1 MPNEFIARNGVIALA
16 NSTVSG
22 SLSVTNSVS
31 GSIFTGS
38 FIGNLTGTASYSNLA
53 LTASYVSGASS
64 ISASYALTSSFASTS
79 SFAFTASFVASV
91 VSSSYALTASFAM
104 NGGSG
109 GGTVLGATA
118 QLTQT
123 TPATTWSFAH
133 NLGLT
138 YPIITVYD
146 SASNAVIQPLN
157 IIPSGSNNINIFF
170 STARAGYAT
179 AVAGGGYYVTNT
191 GTTRKL
197 TQTVPAATWSFVHN
211 IGDQFPAIE
220 VYDNNNNVIIPS
232 NIQAVDANTSTIT
245 FAYSASGT
253 AVATLGGGINNNSG
267 TVITIPSA
275 SATWSLNHNL
285 GENYPIVTL
294 WESGSRL
301 IIQPDNIRSV
311 DMNSVIVTF
320 TQPIQG
326 FANVTRAGSIVSG
339 STLWSNIIGG
349 PFTTVGNNTSFTGSL
364 TVTGSLNISGSGTL
378 NNVGPANFTGSVLV
392 TGSLAVVTAAG
403 NEFQVNPTG
412 INLGN
417 ALTDS
422 HVISGSLRVNP
433 NGLFVSSSGL
443 VGIGTTNPSQLFEV
457 VGGEIKAGRVD
468 SSNEGGQ
475 VSFGRSTDNAT
486 AWYIDAYANVASPQ
500 LRFVNVTNAVV
511 AMTITGS
518 NVGIGTSSP
527 SNFDGVAFT
536 GPFFDVAGIMQIK
549 GTSANTIAAL
559 QFGGSTYRKALIYS
573 TIGTETPALVFAVA
587 SNGSNSSANEAM
599 RITSGGAVCIGTTST
614 IVGANTILHVN
625 SSDAGPTFK
634 NANSAQQGLELWS
647 AVSSGDNLFIEFS
660 VNTSIS
666 AKGSIDYNR
675 GSNATRYN
683 TSSDVNL
690 KNIIGES
697 DKQKSIDILNSTKI
711 KEFSWKEDETNKV
724 QIGVIAQELYETYKG
739 AVSVGS
745 DESLLGTEDYKSWK
759 VDKTAFTFHL
769 IAGWQKHE
777 QLIQELKAENDSLKS
792 RIETLESK

>member
-157 IIPSGSNNINIFF
+157 IISSGSNNINIFF

-179 AVAGGGYYVTNT
+179 AVAGGGYYVTNA

-232 NIQAVDANTSTIT
+232 NIQAVDTNTTTIT

-294 WESGSRL
+294 WESGSKL

-320 TQPIQG
+320 TQPVQG

-349 PFTTVGNNTSFTGSL
+349 PFTTVGNVTSFTGSL
-364 TVTGSLNISGSGTL
+364 LVTGSLTVSGSGTL

-443 VGIGTTNPSQLFEV
+443 VGIGTTNPSQLLEV

-475 VSFGRSTDNAT
+475 LSFGRASDNAT
-486 AWYIDAYANVASPQ
+486 GWYIDAYGNTSTPS
-500 LRFVNVTNAVV
+500 LRFVDVSNSSVRMTVDGLGIASFACQVLAPNIVLGGTATSFQGPIATYGTGVGVSDPYTADLQLVVCHSGWGGNYDSGTLYVQYSARAYGSSQLTTSYGTVTYQMSSNGVEIYNTSLAGL
-511 AMTITGS
+511 TSS
-518 NVGIGTSSP
+518 NVSVSS
-527 SNFDGVAFT
+527 NVAQNCVLKVT
-536 GPFFDVAGIMQIK
+536 
-549 GTSANTIAAL
+549 
-559 QFGGSTYRKALIYS
+559 
-573 TIGTETPALVFAVA
+573 FAVA
-587 SNGSNSSANEAM
+587 QNVDRLSIFARTTNQSVFA
-599 RITSGGAVCIGTTST
+599 ITS
-614 IVGANTILHVN
+614 
-625 SSDAGPTFK
+625 
-634 NANSAQQGLELWS
+634 
-647 AVSSGDNLFIEFS
+647 NL
-660 VNTSIS
+660 V
-666 AKGSIDYNR
+666 
-675 GSNATRYN
+675 
-683 TSSDVNL
+683 
-690 KNIIGES
+690 
-697 DKQKSIDILNSTKI
+697 
-711 KEFSWKEDETNKV
+711 
-724 QIGVIAQELYETYKG
+724 
-739 AVSVGS
+739 
-745 DESLLGTEDYKSWK
+745 
-759 VDKTAFTFHL
+759 
-769 IAGWQKHE
+769 
-777 QLIQELKAENDSLKS
+777 
-792 RIETLESK
+792 

>member
-179 AVAGGGYYVTNT
+179 AVAGGGYYVTNA

-232 NIQAVDANTSTIT
+232 NIQAVNANTTTIT

-311 DMNSVIVTF
+311 DTNSVIVTF
-320 TQPIQG
+320 TQPVQG

-349 PFTTVGNNTSFTGSL
+349 PFTTVGNVTSFTGSL
-364 TVTGSLNISGSGTL
+364 LVTGSLTISGSGTL
-378 NNVGPANFTGSVLV
+378 NNVGPANFTGSTYISSS
-392 TGSLAVVTAAG
+392 TGTQL
-403 NEFQVNPTG
+403 QVG
-412 INLGN
+412 SN
-417 ALTDS
+417 A
-422 HVISGSLRVNP
+422 
-433 NGLFVSSSGL
+433 LFVSSSGL

-527 SNFDGVAFT
+527 NTKLQVEDGFIST
-536 GPFFDVAGIMQIK
+536 YHNINTNGAGYGI
-549 GTSANTIAAL
+549 
-559 QFGGSTYRKALIYS
+559 QFYTNGGGSKN
-573 TIGTETPALVFAVA
+573 TIGTIDISQVGTARSGTMIFQTSNAGAPTERMRINSDGPVDVGGWGTGGNISLRIKGN
-587 SNGSNSSANEAM
+587 SNGQVGFFNHDGQLYMPFLDTSTGTDLVL
-599 RITSGGAVCIGTTST
+599 TSGGYI
-614 IVGANTILHVN
+614 NKK
-625 SSDAGPTFK
+625 SSSIRYK
-634 NANSAQQGLELWS
+634 EN
-647 AVSSGDNLFIEFS
+647 IEP
-660 VNTSIS
+660 
-666 AKGSIDYNR
+666 
-675 GSNATRYN
+675 
-683 TSSDVNL
+683 
-690 KNIIGES
+690 
-697 DKQKSIDILNSTKI
+697 IDIGLDFIMSLNAVKFNMKSDGLAQVGFVAEEFPDERLVTFSQIDI
-711 KEFSWKEDETNKV
+711 KDASKGLQKESINYA
-724 QIGVIAQELYETYKG
+724 QI
-739 AVSVGS
+739 
-745 DESLLGTEDYKSWK
+745 
-759 VDKTAFTFHL
+759 TAPL
-769 IAGWQKHE
+769 VKA
-777 QLIQELKAENDSLKS
+777 IQELKAENDSLKS